1 MSHVRGVDVSNEDID
16 GLVFGVN
23 PGAIQS
29 VKFRGDLIRCFSIK
43 R

>member
-1 MSHVRGVDVSNEDID
+1 MSQVRGVDVTNEDNEWV
-16 GLVFGVN
+16 VFGVN